1 MEARTDGLRKKER
14 KKPELR
20 PVSLGLA
27 ENGRVRVYAR
37 VKVKYNTSMLTVAR
51 RALPVVGRA
60 LALACAL
67 DSEVHALG
75 SSGIVGCSSACC
87 EKKLIMIMMAAGHKR
102 DLHRHRLCVAASA

>member
-1 MEARTDGLRKKER
+1 MWCFGRALEGMIIHGGSDRRIEKER

-51 RALPVVGRA
+51 RALPVVGWG

-87 EKKLIMIMMAAGHKR
+87 EKKG
-102 DLHRHRLCVAASA
+102 S